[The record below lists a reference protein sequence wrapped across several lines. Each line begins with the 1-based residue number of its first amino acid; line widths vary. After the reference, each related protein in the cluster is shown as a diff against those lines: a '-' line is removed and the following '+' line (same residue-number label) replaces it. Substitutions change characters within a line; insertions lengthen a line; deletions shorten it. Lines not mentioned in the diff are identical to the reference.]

1 MRNNN
6 FTYHHDG
13 ERSNDQIRCPFA
25 AHTRKVRPRADF
37 TPEDPANHIIRA
49 GIPYGPEGQILFV
62 EQSRIVAYRMFT
74 VTPEESQSNKTST
87 SLERGLAFGSFECF
101 RVNERWLIDATTVAY
116 QSNINLGFRFLQQV
130 WINNA
135 KWGRLL
141 SLYVLV

>member
-1 MRNNN
+1 
-6 FTYHHDG
+6 
-13 ERSNDQIRCPFA
+13 
-25 AHTRKVRPRADF
+25 
-37 TPEDPANHIIRA
+37 
-49 GIPYGPEGQILFV
+49 
-62 EQSRIVAYRMFT
+62 MFT

-135 KWGRLL
+135 KWVVCSL
-141 SLYVLV
+141 SMSWSKCSVASSCLAPV